1 MSNNSPSLRQY
12 EVIFMG
18 SNAQGRLP
26 MFTVVEAATGKGAR
40 RAFVERFKPVTG
52 WFLGNPEDITDRI
65 RKESDDAGSHSRK

>member
-1 MSNNSPSLRQY
+1 MSNNLPSLRQY

-18 SNAQGRLP
+18 SNAQGKIP
-26 MFTVVEAATGKGAR
+26 MFTVVEAVTGKGAI

-65 RKESDDAGSHSRK
+65 RKESDDAGSHSQK